1 MLICKF
7 LYDVILYYIKKG
19 DFMLEN
25 NNEIFNVNG
34 LFGIR
39 NKSNGEVICEPK
51 FEFIKKVDDINIT
64 MITFENIVQMY
75 IFMCGYCV
83 IVIDGN
89 TAIVNGNLYPVN
101 ESVDICFAAV
111 DSYLSEKKE
120 NMNAEDVKK
129 LKVDLVNKYNNA
141 LEQLKIKLYQIENS
155 DTHIIR
161 K

>member
-1 MLICKF
+1 
-7 LYDVILYYIKKG
+7 
-19 DFMLEN
+19 
-25 NNEIFNVNG
+25 
-34 LFGIR
+34 
-39 NKSNGEVICEPK
+39 
-51 FEFIKKVDDINIT
+51 
-64 MITFENIVQMY
+64 
-75 IFMCGYCV
+75 MCGYCV